1 MKVLIDIDIP
11 FIAGII
17 EPYADVAYK
26 KGNEISRSDLVDVN
40 ALIIRTRTIC
50 NKALLEGTPV
60 KFIASA
66 TIGSDHVD
74 LEYCRSKGI
83 FFTNAAGCNAWGVV
97 QHVLTAL
104 FTVSHL
110 KDLKVMGSTV
120 GIIGAGNVGERLAG
134 TMELLGFNV
143 LRCDPPVKKMLETGD
158 NPNYNK
164 NQPARDHLNP
174 GDFHSI
180 YEVIKESDIVTL
192 HLPLDMT
199 TRGIVSQELFG
210 LMKPG
215 TIFINAS
222 RGEVINEQA
231 LLSGR
236 SKLGALI
243 LDVWSKEPFINR
255 ELLSVTDIAT
265 PHIAGYSLEGKINA
279 TVFSVNSFGLFFGF
293 NELAD
298 FKIDYPVYEEPSSL
312 NVIIEDCREWLFKFF
327 YESYP
332 IFDMDKKLRNNPELF
347 EQLRATYEYRREIPE
362 VLYHNI
368 CQKIK

>member
-17 EPYADVAYK
+17 EPYAEVEYK
-26 KGNEISRSDLVDVN
+26 KGGEIKSSDLAGTD

-74 LEYCRSKGI
+74 LDYCRRKGI

-110 KDLKVMGSTV
+110 KNLKIMGSTV

-134 TMELLGFNV
+134 IMTLLGFNV
-143 LRCDPPVKKMLETGD
+143 LRCDPPVQKRLESGD
-158 NPNYNK
+158 THNDLI
-164 NQPARDHLNP
+164 NQPPRNHLSP
-174 GDFHSI
+174 KDFHSVN
-180 YEVIKESDIVTL
+180 EVIRASDVVTL

-199 TRGIVSQELFG
+199 TRGIVSHELFK
-210 LMKPG
+210 LMNPG

-222 RGEVINEQA
+222 RGEVIDEQA
-231 LLSGR
+231 LLSVR
-236 SKLGALI
+236 TKLGALI
-243 LDVWSKEPFINR
+243 LDVWAGEPFINR
-255 ELLSVTDIAT
+255 DLLSVADIAT

-293 NELAD
+293 KELSG
-298 FKIDYPVYEEPSSL
+298 FKIDYPVYEEPSAL
-312 NVIIEDCREWLFKFF
+312 NDIIEDNGEWLYRLF

-332 IFDMDKKLRNNPELF
+332 ILDMDLKLRSNPDLF
-347 EQLRATYEYRREIPE
+347 EQLRANYEYRREIPE

-368 CQKIK
+368 CRKIK